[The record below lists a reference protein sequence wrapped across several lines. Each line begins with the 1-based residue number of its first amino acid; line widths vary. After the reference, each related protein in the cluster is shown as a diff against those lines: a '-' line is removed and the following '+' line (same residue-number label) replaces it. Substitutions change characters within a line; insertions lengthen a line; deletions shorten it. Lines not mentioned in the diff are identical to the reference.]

1 VSSHGIKDKVAIVG
15 MGCTPFKE
23 HWDKGVDD
31 LLIDA
36 SNEAFASA
44 GIAKADVDAYWLATA
59 QSGMSGITLAAP
71 LKLEN
76 KPVTRVENYCASGSE
91 ALRQAAYAVASGAY
105 DVAMAVG
112 VEKVKDSGYQG
123 LNAFPIPNDGT
134 ARGLT
139 AAAMFSLIVPAYS
152 QRYGVDEDELKRV
165 LAGIASKNHYNGAR
179 NPRAQFRKEMG
190 IDAIC
195 NAPEVAGRLGV
206 FDCAGVADGSAAAIV
221 VRAED
226 AHRYT
231 DKPLYIKALSFVAGN
246 GSGVIDPDYDY
257 THFPEV
263 EASAR
268 DAYAQAGI
276 TDPRHELAMAEVHDC
291 FTPTELV
298 LMEDLGFADR
308 GQAWKDEQ
316 AGVFDLVG
324 ELPVNPDGGLK
335 SFGHPV
341 GASGLRMHF
350 ENWLQLRGEAPD
362 DRRILTTDGPSGRHL
377 GLVHNLGG
385 YPGEMVSFVS
395 ILGSELG

>member
-1 VSSHGIKDKVAIVG
+1 MSSHGIKDKVAIVG

-36 SNEAFASA
+36 AHEAFASA

-71 LKLEN
+71 LKLEG

-105 DVAMAVG
+105 DVAMAIG

-134 ARGLT
+134 ARSLT

-152 QRYGVDEDELKRV
+152 KRYGVDEDELKRV
-165 LAGIASKNHYNGAR
+165 LAGIASKNHHNGAR
-179 NPRAQFRKEMG
+179 NPRAQFRKEMDV
-190 IDAIC
+190 DAIC

-257 THFPEV
+257 TSFPEV
-263 EASAR
+263 AASAR
-268 DAYAQAGI
+268 DAYAQAGV

-298 LMEDLGFADR
+298 LMEDLGFSDR

-324 ELPVNPDGGLK
+324 DLPVNPDGGLK

-341 GASGLRMHF
+341 GASGLRMHYEAF
-350 ENWLQLRGEAPD
+350 LQLRGEAGPD
-362 DRRILTTDGPSGRHL
+362 RQIDVSRGKALI
-377 GLVHNLGG
+377 HNLGG

-395 ILGSELG
+395 IVGTEQG